1 MVQQLAGHEIN
12 METGPADALASHISN
27 VMVLQIN
34 HVLSLDL
41 KYTYKLVLH
50 V

>member
-1 MVQQLAGHEIN
+1 VVQQLAGHEIS

-34 HVLSLDL
+34 HCFVLRFEIHL
-41 KYTYKLVLH
+41 
-50 V
+50 